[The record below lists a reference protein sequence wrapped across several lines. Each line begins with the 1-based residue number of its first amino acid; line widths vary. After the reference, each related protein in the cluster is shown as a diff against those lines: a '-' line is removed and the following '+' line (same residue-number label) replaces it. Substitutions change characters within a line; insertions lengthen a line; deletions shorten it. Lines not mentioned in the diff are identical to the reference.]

1 MSAIFLERH
10 RGEIIHDMLKEFN
23 CQELPAMAWKN
34 RKEPKQRTRKRDIC
48 LDTLAEFE
56 KAFEGPNRPTTKREA
71 IEQIYPQG
79 IGYLLMWL
87 VFRELVERIVAWLY
101 DRTQA

>member
-1 MSAIFLERH
+1 
-10 RGEIIHDMLKEFN
+10 MLKEFN
-23 CQELPAMAWKN
+23 CQELPVMAWKS

-56 KAFEGPNRPTTKREA
+56 KAFEGSNRPKNRQEA
-71 IEQIYPQG
+71 IDQIYPQG
-79 IGYLLMWL
+79 IGYLMMWWL
-87 VFRELVERIVAWLY
+87 FRALVEKIVAWLY